1 MIVVGTHGD
10 LVANKSE
17 LNDNLQLIN
26 TLYGS
31 LSHKVEGMCVCVCL
45 SVCLSVLQFFVC
57 LGDCSVRICY
67 YHTLIQITLHT
78 TSYPYTLLRSHDLY
92 CLRIS
97 TDNGQYGG

>member
-31 LSHKVEGMCVCVCL
+31 LSHKVEGMCVCVFVCL
-45 SVCLSVLQFFVC
+45 SVCQYFNFVC
-57 LGDCSVRICY
+57 VWVIVVYVYVTIIL
-67 YHTLIQITLHT
+67 
-78 TSYPYTLLRSHDLY
+78 
-92 CLRIS
+92 
-97 TDNGQYGG
+97 

>member
-31 LSHKVEGMCVCVCL
+31 LSHKVEGMCVRVFVCL
-45 SVCLSVLQFFVC
+45 SVCLSILQFCVC
-57 LGDCSVRICY
+57 VWVIVVYVYVTIIL
-67 YHTLIQITLHT
+67 
-78 TSYPYTLLRSHDLY
+78 
-92 CLRIS
+92 
-97 TDNGQYGG
+97 